1 MKPRITILACLLLSF
16 SAFLSACTQNNT
28 IIGPPTTMNVN
39 RQLAPGEWGLTQLT
53 PDQYPDMRNAF
64 MNKEGLITA
73 IDRSIAYL
81 QTPSSQKFFPDGPIT
96 HDQVLNS
103 LIDFKYMLQ
112 NDSSADDFQQQIL
125 SRYDVYTSKGYDEND
140 SVWFTGYYTPILYG
154 SLTETSQYQYPVYKR
169 PADLV
174 SDPVSGQV
182 LGHKVN
188 GVMQPYPA
196 RSELLSSGA
205 LKGTELVWFSTPLD
219 AYVVEIQ
226 GSAKVILTDGQSV
239 TIGYAGDNG
248 RNYSGLGA
256 ELVKEG
262 KIPAEKLSLPSI
274 QEYFQQHPQ
283 EVETIINNNDFMA
296 FLKVYNPND
305 WPLASL
311 GVLVTDHRTLATDK
325 TISTPPYQTIFPR
338 AALTFVQ
345 AQMPDTQGN
354 VAPFTGFMLDQDSGG
369 AIRAAGRADIY
380 MGIGPEAQA
389 QAGYEYSQGRLYYL
403 FLKPDL
409 TPQGGP
415 AVQTAAP
422 GNAASGSQDN
432 SSNNSQVN
440 MPQVPSAPPING
452 Q

>member
-1 MKPRITILACLLLSF
+1 MKPRLAILACLLLGF
-16 SAFLSACTQNNT
+16 SLVLSACTQNNT
-28 IIGPPTTMNVN
+28 FIQSPKTDVN

-53 PDQYPDMRNAF
+53 SDQYPDMRNAF

-112 NDSSADDFQQQIL
+112 NISSPDDFQQQIL
-125 SRYDVYTSKGYDEND
+125 ARYDVYTSKGYDEND

-154 SLTETSQYQYPVYKR
+154 SLTETPQYQYPVYKR
-169 PADLV
+169 PADLI
-174 SDPVSGQV
+174 SNPVTGEV
-182 LGHKVN
+182 LGQRVN
-188 GVMQPYPA
+188 GVLQPYPT
-196 RSELLSSGA
+196 RSEILSSGV
-205 LKGTELVWFSTPLD
+205 LKGHELIWFSTPLD
-219 AYVVEIQ
+219 AYIVEIQ
-226 GSAKVILTDGQSV
+226 GSAKVILTDGQSI

-262 KIPAEKLSLPSI
+262 KIPAEKLSLPAI
-274 QEYFQQHPQ
+274 QDYFQLHPQ
-283 EVETIINNNDFMA
+283 DVETIISQNDFMA
-296 FLKVYNPND
+296 FLKVYDPSR

-325 TISTPPYQTIFPR
+325 TINAPPYQSIFPR

-354 VAPFTGFMLDQDSGG
+354 ISPFTGFMLDQDTGG

-380 MGIGPEAQA
+380 MGIGPDAQA

-403 FLKPDL
+403 FLKPGL
-409 TPQGGP
+409 TPQGSAATQPMAGDNSP
-415 AVQTAAP
+415 TVQTPQAP
-422 GNAASGSQDN
+422 ASG
-432 SSNNSQVN
+432 
-440 MPQVPSAPPING
+440 G